1 MPFLFIELSVLINS
15 CSYKHGIPK
24 DSSGDGGGYV
34 FDCRVIANPGKLEE
48 YKALNGKDKPV
59 IEFLDQ
65 QSDVNEFLSNTFALV
80 DMSVDK
86 YEERNFSHLLVS
98 YGCTGG
104 QHRSVY
110 CAERLAEHMRESHNV
125 RITRWHRELD

>member
-1 MPFLFIELSVLINS
+1 M
-15 CSYKHGIPK
+15 
-24 DSSGDGGGYV
+24 
-34 FDCRVIANPGKLEE
+34 
-48 YKALNGKDKPV
+48 NGKHKPV
-59 IEFLDQ
+59 IEYLDQ
-65 QSDVNEFLSNTFALV
+65 QSDADEFLNNTFSLV

-110 CAERLAEHMRESHNV
+110 CAERLAEHLRESQNV